1 MIANTK
7 VYGRSLDGDM
17 NDVFFNSYA
26 ESPSEYEAI
35 FKVESAPAGNHYKA
49 SEISPL
55 GSLREVPE
63 GTAIQFDTPVE
74 GHTKTVYYTA
84 FGLGFQL
91 TRQMAA
97 DDLFGKVKGMAS
109 DLGAAT
115 THKINVEAF
124 DLFNSGFTAQTAWDG
139 QYIFDTDHSTLKS
152 GETIA
157 NKPATAGS
165 LTETTL
171 QAAFEYFYGLKG
183 ESGRPLRMMPY
194 MLIVPEAKRAAAFAL
209 NTSEKQLGNAN
220 NDPNY
225 VKPGGVLAPSWGVHV
240 SRYLTST
247 TAWFLIAREHN
258 YFMYWKERPEFDSG
272 DDFFTGNAL
281 FKVWTRF
288 SVFCLDY
295 KGGYGNAGV

>member
-7 VYGRSLDGDM
+7 VYTRSLDGDM
-17 NDVFFNSYA
+17 NDVAMDEYA
-26 ESPSEYEAI
+26 GAPSEYESL
-35 FKVESAPAGNHYKA
+35 FKVETAPAGNHYKA
-49 SEISPL
+49 SELSPL
-55 GSLREVPE
+55 GSLYEVPE

-84 FGLGFQL
+84 FGLGFQI
-91 TRQMAA
+91 TRQMVA
-97 DDLFGKVKGMAS
+97 DDLFGKIKGMAG
-109 DLGAAT
+109 DLGNAT
-115 THKINVEAF
+115 SYKINVEAF
-124 DLFNSGFTAQTAWDG
+124 DLFNSGFTVQTSWDG
-139 QYIFDTDHSTLKS
+139 QYIFDTDHVTMKS

-183 ESGRPLRMMPY
+183 ESGRPIRMTPY
-194 MLIVPEAKRAAAFAL
+194 MLVVPEAKRATAISL
-209 NTSEKQLGNAN
+209 NTAQNQLGTAN
-220 NDPNY
+220 NDPNI
-225 VKPGGVLAPSWGVHV
+225 VRPGGVLAPSWGVHV

-258 YFMYWKERPEFDSG
+258 FYLYWKERPEFESG

-288 SVFCLDY
+288 AVFCLDY
-295 KGGYGNAGV
+295 KGVYGNAGV